1 MTHTLQRLGTVES
14 LSEEYVMMMTVAFGF
29 NDEIGNEQ
37 KLQEFLRIAQRHN
50 PTNLGNHHVGTICS
64 LPLEEVIK
72 TASYMGHAVFDN
84 PQAVTQVLRE
94 LKEADLGISV
104 VVSGLTDSVNECI
117 RKAGL
122 KRHTIELSLGIWGN
136 TKKLPPRD
144 ILEVT
149 AMEGHSYV
157 SHLLVSS
164 VVEQIRAGTKT
175 PEDAAKELAR
185 NNLCGEFNPVRAA
198 KLLAA
203 MAEKTP

>member
-14 LSEEYVMMMTVAFGF
+14 LSEDYVILMIVAFGF
-29 NDEIGNEQ
+29 NDYIGHEQ

-50 PTNLGNHHVGTICS
+50 PKNLGNHHVGTIYT
-64 LPLEEVIK
+64 LPVEEVIK
-72 TASYMGHAVFDN
+72 TASYMGHVVFDN

-94 LKEADLGISV
+94 LKEADPGISV

-117 RKAGL
+117 RNAGL

-149 AMEGHSYV
+149 TMEGHSYV

-164 VVEQIRAGTKT
+164 MVGQIRAGTKT
-175 PEDAAKELAR
+175 PEDAAKVLAR
-185 NNLCGEFNPVRAA
+185 NNLCGEFNPARGA

-203 MAEKTP
+203 MAEKMP